1 MWERLEINVNL
12 IAPGNTPAL
21 GHAQSSIFEYLHHI
35 RIKAFEVASE
45 AKPQLQ
51 LLISRLPP
59 GRILSF
65 ECCLNVSPETL
76 RLLLQGQYN
85 VKFLDIAG
93 VTALTTIGE
102 EATTQ
107 TSLSHV
113 SNLSCVISQQP
124 PTGAGSTDQ
133 AFQSFDSMIKSMPK
147 LRSMHLRSDDEDPA
161 PVNFQHILPNGDDR
175 LDLRCLKHLA
185 LEQVNLAPVS
195 QSLPQQIGVA
205 GLQGLQLYSCR
216 RLGLF
221 LGPLSKTPRLE
232 KGASKYLSIDSV
244 SSVHATQRFLNI
256 CPLLSELRLE
266 QLGSSN
272 HAVYMV

>member
-1 MWERLEINVNL
+1 
-12 IAPGNTPAL
+12 
-21 GHAQSSIFEYLHHI
+21 
-35 RIKAFEVASE
+35 
-45 AKPQLQ
+45 
-51 LLISRLPP
+51 
-59 GRILSF
+59 
-65 ECCLNVSPETL
+65 
-76 RLLLQGQYN
+76 
-85 VKFLDIAG
+85 
-93 VTALTTIGE
+93 
-102 EATTQ
+102 
-107 TSLSHV
+107 
-113 SNLSCVISQQP
+113 
-124 PTGAGSTDQ
+124 
-133 AFQSFDSMIKSMPK
+133 MIKSMPK

-161 PVNFQHILPNGDDR
+161 PVNFQHILRNGDDR

-185 LEQVNLAPVS
+185 LEQVNPAPVS